1 MTLVD
6 TSVLL
11 DVLLD
16 DDRFGELSESALRE
30 ARRFHGLVVCETVLA
45 EIRPVFASDGDLEL
59 FLSQIGL
66 EYRPCPRE
74 GAVLAGRMYAEY
86 LKNRG
91 EAKRVVP
98 DFLIGAH
105 AAVAGYVLLAR
116 DRGYYRTYFRDLQ
129 VVDPVVD
136 QLNQPGKTP
145 GSVE

>member
-16 DDRFGELSESALRE
+16 DPTFGTMSENALRD
-30 ARRFHGLVVCETVLA
+30 ARRLAGLVICETVLA
-45 EIRPVFASDGDLEL
+45 EIRPVFASDTEMESFVDDL
-59 FLSQIGL
+59 GL

-74 GAVLAGRMYAEY
+74 AAVLAGQMYAQY

-91 EAKRVVP
+91 TAKRVVP

-105 AAVAGYVLLAR
+105 ASVAGYTLLAR
-116 DRGYYRTYFRDLQ
+116 DRGYYRSYFHELN
-129 VVDPVVD
+129 VVEPSPIM
-136 QLNQPGKTP
+136 NG
-145 GSVE
+145 